1 MSKSKAPVSVE
12 TKLSPSFLV
21 PLSALVL
28 DDVENV
34 RSAPTVTKE
43 GIKQMA
49 AMLESAG
56 QISPLVVSRREDG
69 CFSVHAGGRRT
80 RGFWHLRDQKK
91 ISADHMVEVR
101 EIDASHGLDISLI
114 ENISQEAMH
123 PVDEFLAYKR
133 LEEKGYTPEGIA
145 KAHGVKVLQVK
156 RRMKLGEVHPEL
168 LDQFRAGKIN
178 LDQIIALASCDDRER
193 QLQAWT
199 ALPTWQRNDQQIRQH
214 LSEDEVKVD
223 DDRVKLVGLDV
234 YLKAGGAVRTDLFSE
249 EGKGELLTD
258 VGLLEM
264 LLADKLEAAAEK
276 LRGEGWA
283 WVEILQSF
291 GYDERQ
297 KIRSYPTTYL
307 TETAEQAAV
316 RQALEQQIS
325 DNEDAVQALWDKDEQ
340 DDADDAAIEKL
351 ESETEALQAQVVA
364 LRESRADLNG
374 VDMLNAGV
382 VVFVSGAEIVVQK
395 PMIKM
400 EDFKKLQNNDSSSK
414 GQGSGDFTRQT
425 TEIEQQAEGMS
436 DRLITNL
443 TAQRTAAVQASL
455 LSNQNVSLA
464 VLASHLAQTQFLSHY
479 GESPVKVSITS
490 QMYTL
495 RDASPTFEGSPA
507 QQALMA
513 EHDALS
519 ALLPTNAGDCLEFFL
534 AQDVGV
540 SLRLIAFCTAIS
552 INGVRGKNTTQDTL
566 APIAKAVS
574 LDMRQWWEANQPN
587 YLALV
592 PKAKMIE
599 AVVDAHGG
607 PLAAD
612 GWDKL
617 KKDEVLDRCTD
628 SLKGTGWLPPVLR

>member
-12 TKLSPSFLV
+12 TKLSSPFLV

-28 DDVENV
+28 EEGENV
-34 RSAPTVTKE
+34 RSTSSVTKD

-49 AMLESAG
+49 AMLESTG

-91 ISADHMVEVR
+91 IAADHMVEVR
-101 EIDASHGLDISLI
+101 EIDATHGLDISLI

-156 RRMKLGEVHPEL
+156 RRMKLGEVHPDL
-168 LDQFRAGKIN
+168 LEQFREGKIN
-178 LDQIIALASCDDRER
+178 LDQIMALASCDDQQR

-199 ALPTWQRNDQQIRQH
+199 SLPVWQRNDQQIRQH
-214 LSEDEVKVD
+214 LAEDEVKVD
-223 DDRVKLVGLDV
+223 DDRVKLVGLDA
-234 YLKAGGAVRTDLFSE
+234 YLKAGGSVRTDLFSE
-249 EGKGELLTD
+249 DGKGELLTD

-264 LLADKLEAAAEK
+264 LLADKLEATAEQ
-276 LRGEGWA
+276 LRSEGWA

-291 GYDERQ
+291 GYEERQ
-297 KIRSYPTTYL
+297 KIRGYPTTYL
-307 TETAEQAAV
+307 PETDKQASE

-325 DNEDAVQALWDKDEQ
+325 DKENAVQALWDKDDE
-340 DDADDAAIEKL
+340 DDGDEAAIETL
-351 ESETEALQAQVVA
+351 QNETEALEAKVEA
-364 LRESRADLNG
+364 LRESRVDLSG
-374 VDMLNAGV
+374 VDMLIAGA
-382 VVFVSGAEIVVQK
+382 VVFVAGSEIVVHK
-395 PMIKM
+395 PMIQI
-400 EDFKKLQNNDSSSK
+400 EDMRKLEKSSPSDTFGAAPASSSR
-414 GQGSGDFTRQT
+414 S
-425 TEIEQQAEGMS
+425 EVEQQAEGMS

-443 TAQRTAAVQASL
+443 TAHRTAAVQASL
-455 LSNQNVSLA
+455 ISNQSVALASLA
-464 VLASHLAQTQFLSHY
+464 AHMARTTLVRGYNDGFVKISLS
-479 GESPVKVSITS
+479 T

-507 QQALMA
+507 HKVLMA
-513 EHDALS
+513 EHDALM
-519 ALLPTNAGDCLEFFL
+519 ALLPTESDDLLGFFL
-534 AQDVGV
+534 EQPLDV
-540 SLRLIAFCTAIS
+540 SLRVITYCSATTV
-552 INGVRGKNTTQDTL
+552 NGVLGKNSTQDAL
-566 APIAKAVS
+566 APLAAALS

-599 AVVDAHGG
+599 AVVEAHGG

-628 SLKGTGWLPPVLR
+628 SLKGTGWLPAILR

>member
-12 TKLSPSFLV
+12 TKLSSPFLV

-28 DDVENV
+28 EEGENV
-34 RSAPTVTKE
+34 RSTSSVTKD

-49 AMLESAG
+49 AMLESTG

-91 ISADHMVEVR
+91 IPADHMVEVR
-101 EIDASHGLDISLI
+101 EIDATHGLDISLI

-156 RRMKLGEVHPEL
+156 RRMKLGEVHPDL
-168 LDQFRAGKIN
+168 LEQFREGKIN
-178 LDQIIALASCDDRER
+178 LDQIMALASCDDQQR

-199 ALPTWQRNDQQIRQH
+199 SLPVWQRNDQQIRQH

-223 DDRVKLVGLDV
+223 DDRVKLVGLDA
-234 YLKAGGAVRTDLFSE
+234 YLKAGGSVRTDLFSE
-249 EGKGELLTD
+249 DGKGELLTD

-264 LLADKLEAAAEK
+264 LLADKLEATAEQ
-276 LRGEGWA
+276 LRSEGWA

-291 GYDERQ
+291 GYEERQ
-297 KIRSYPTTYL
+297 KIRGYPTTYL
-307 TETAEQAAV
+307 PETDKQASE

-325 DNEDAVQALWDKDEQ
+325 DKENAVQALWDKDEE
-340 DDADDAAIEKL
+340 DEGDEAAIETL
-351 ESETEALQAQVVA
+351 QNETEALEAKVEA
-364 LRESRADLNG
+364 LRESRVDLNG
-374 VDMLNAGV
+374 VDMLIAGA
-382 VVFVSGAEIVVQK
+382 VVFVTGSEIVVHK
-395 PMIKM
+395 PMIRI
-400 EDFKKLQNNDSSSK
+400 EDMRKLEKSSPSDTSGAAPASSSR
-414 GQGSGDFTRQT
+414 S
-425 TEIEQQAEGMS
+425 EVEQQAEGMS

-443 TAQRTAAVQASL
+443 TAHRTAAVQASL
-455 LSNQNVSLA
+455 ISNQSVALASLA
-464 VLASHLAQTQFLSHY
+464 AHMARTTLVRGYSDGCVKISLS
-479 GESPVKVSITS
+479 T

-507 QQALMA
+507 HKVLMA
-513 EHDALS
+513 EHDALM
-519 ALLPTNAGDCLEFFL
+519 ALLPTESDDLLGFFL
-534 AQDVGV
+534 GQPLDV
-540 SLRLIAFCTAIS
+540 SLRVITYCSAITV
-552 INGVRGKNTTQDTL
+552 NGVRGKNTTQDAL
-566 APIAKAVS
+566 APLAAALS

-599 AVVDAHGG
+599 AVVEAHGG

-628 SLKGTGWLPPVLR
+628 SLKGTGWLPTILR

>member
-12 TKLSPSFLV
+12 TKLSSPFLV

-28 DDVENV
+28 EEGENV
-34 RSAPTVTKE
+34 RSTSSVTKD

-49 AMLESAG
+49 AMLESTG

-101 EIDASHGLDISLI
+101 EIDPTHGLDISLI
-114 ENISQEAMH
+114 ENISQEPMH

-133 LEEKGYTPEGIA
+133 LEGKGYTPEGIA

-156 RRMKLGEVHPEL
+156 RRMKLGEVHPDL
-168 LDQFRAGKIN
+168 LEQFREGKIN
-178 LDQIIALASCDDRER
+178 LDQIMVLASCDDQQR

-199 ALPTWQRNDQQIRQH
+199 SLPTWQRNDQQIRQH

-223 DDRVKLVGLDV
+223 DDRVKLVGLDA
-234 YLKAGGAVRTDLFSE
+234 YLKAGGSVRTDLFSE
-249 EGKGELLTD
+249 DGKGELLTD

-264 LLADKLEAAAEK
+264 LLADKLEATAEQ
-276 LRGEGWA
+276 LRSEGWA

-291 GYDERQ
+291 GYEERQ
-297 KIRSYPTTYL
+297 KIRGYPTTYL
-307 TETAEQAAV
+307 PETDKQASE

-325 DNEDAVQALWDKDEQ
+325 DKENAVQALWDKDEE
-340 DDADDAAIEKL
+340 DEGDEAAIETL
-351 ESETEALQAQVVA
+351 QNETEALEAKVEA
-364 LRESRADLNG
+364 LRESRVDLNG
-374 VDMLNAGV
+374 VDMLIAGA
-382 VVFVSGAEIVVQK
+382 VVFVVGSEIVVHK
-395 PMIKM
+395 PMIRI
-400 EDFKKLQNNDSSSK
+400 EDMRKLEKSSPSDTSGAAPASSSR
-414 GQGSGDFTRQT
+414 S
-425 TEIEQQAEGMS
+425 EVEQQAEGMS

-443 TAQRTAAVQASL
+443 TAHRTAAVQASL
-455 LSNQNVSLA
+455 ISNQSVALASLA
-464 VLASHLAQTQFLSHY
+464 AHMARTTLVRGYSDGCVKISLS
-479 GESPVKVSITS
+479 T

-507 QQALMA
+507 HKVLMA
-513 EHDALS
+513 EHDALM
-519 ALLPTNAGDCLEFFL
+519 ALLPTESDDLLGFFL
-534 AQDVGV
+534 GQGLDV
-540 SLRLIAFCTAIS
+540 SLRVITYCSATTVNSVL
-552 INGVRGKNTTQDTL
+552 GKNSTQDAL
-566 APIAKAVS
+566 APLAAALS

-599 AVVDAHGG
+599 AVVEAHGG

-628 SLKGTGWLPPVLR
+628 SLKGTGWLPAILR

>member
-12 TKLSPSFLV
+12 TKLSSPFLV

-28 DDVENV
+28 EEGENV
-34 RSAPTVTKE
+34 RSTSSVTKD

-49 AMLESAG
+49 AMLESTG

-101 EIDASHGLDISLI
+101 EIDATHGLDISLI
-114 ENISQEAMH
+114 ENISQEPMH

-133 LEEKGYTPEGIA
+133 LEGKGYTPEGIA
-145 KAHGVKVLQVK
+145 KAHGVKVLQVN
-156 RRMKLGEVHPEL
+156 RRMKLGEVHPDL
-168 LDQFRAGKIN
+168 LEQFREGKIN
-178 LDQIIALASCDDRER
+178 LDQIMALASCDDQQR

-199 ALPTWQRNDQQIRQH
+199 SLPTWQRNDQQIRQH

-223 DDRVKLVGLDV
+223 DDRVKLVGLDA
-234 YLKAGGAVRTDLFSE
+234 YLKAGGSVRTDLFSE
-249 EGKGELLTD
+249 DGKGELLTD

-264 LLADKLEAAAEK
+264 LLADKLEATAEQ
-276 LRGEGWA
+276 LRSEGWA

-291 GYDERQ
+291 GYEERQ
-297 KIRSYPTTYL
+297 KIRGYPTTYL
-307 TETAEQAAV
+307 PETDKQASE

-325 DNEDAVQALWDKDEQ
+325 DKENAVQALWDKDEE
-340 DDADDAAIEKL
+340 DEGDEAAIETL
-351 ESETEALQAQVVA
+351 RNETEALEAKVEA
-364 LRESRADLNG
+364 LRESRVDLNG
-374 VDMLNAGV
+374 VDMLIAGA
-382 VVFVSGAEIVVQK
+382 VVFVVGSEIVVHK
-395 PMIKM
+395 PMIRI
-400 EDFKKLQNNDSSSK
+400 EDMRKLEKSSPSDTS
-414 GQGSGDFTRQT
+414 GAAPTSGSRS
-425 TEIEQQAEGMS
+425 EVEQQAEGMS
-436 DRLITNL
+436 DRLIANL
-443 TAQRTAAVQASL
+443 TAHRTAAVQASL
-455 LSNQNVSLA
+455 ISNQSVALASLA
-464 VLASHLAQTQFLSHY
+464 AHMARTTLVRGYSDGCVKISLS
-479 GESPVKVSITS
+479 T

-507 QQALMA
+507 HKVLMA
-513 EHDALS
+513 EHDALM
-519 ALLPTNAGDCLEFFL
+519 ALLPTESDDLLGFFL
-534 AQDVGV
+534 GQGLDV
-540 SLRLIAFCTAIS
+540 SLRVITYCSATTV
-552 INGVRGKNTTQDTL
+552 NGVLGKNSTQDAL
-566 APIAKAVS
+566 APLAAALS

-599 AVVDAHGG
+599 AVVEAHGG

-628 SLKGTGWLPPVLR
+628 SLKGTGWLPAILR

>member
-1 MSKSKAPVSVE
+1 M
-12 TKLSPSFLV
+12 
-21 PLSALVL
+21 
-28 DDVENV
+28 
-34 RSAPTVTKE
+34 
-43 GIKQMA
+43 
-49 AMLESAG
+49 
-56 QISPLVVSRREDG
+56 
-69 CFSVHAGGRRT
+69 
-80 RGFWHLRDQKK
+80 
-91 ISADHMVEVR
+91 
-101 EIDASHGLDISLI
+101 
-114 ENISQEAMH
+114 
-123 PVDEFLAYKR
+123 
-133 LEEKGYTPEGIA
+133 
-145 KAHGVKVLQVK
+145 
-156 RRMKLGEVHPEL
+156 
-168 LDQFRAGKIN
+168 
-178 LDQIIALASCDDRER
+178 
-193 QLQAWT
+193 
-199 ALPTWQRNDQQIRQH
+199 
-214 LSEDEVKVD
+214 D

-234 YLKAGGAVRTDLFSE
+234 YLKAGGAVRKDLFSE

-264 LLADKLEAAAEK
+264 LLAEKLEAAAEK

-307 TETAEQAAV
+307 PETAKQAAA
-316 RQALEQQIS
+316 RQSLEQQIS
-325 DNEDAVQALWDKDEQ
+325 DKEDAVRALWDKDEQ

-351 ESETEALQAQVVA
+351 ESEAEALRAQVEA

-400 EDFKKLQNNDSSSK
+400 EDFKKLQSSGASK
-414 GQGSGDFTRQT
+414 GQGGQALGDSGRQA
-425 TEIEQQAEGMS
+425 TEVEQQAEGMS

-455 LSNQNVSLA
+455 IADQKVALA
-464 VLASHLAQTQFLSHY
+464 VLATHLTQTVFLHHY
-479 GESPVKVSITS
+479 GESPVKVSVSS
-490 QMYTL
+490 QLSSL
-495 RDASPTFEGSPA
+495 RDASPTFEGSAA
-507 QQALMA
+507 QKALMD
-513 EHDALS
+513 EHDALV
-519 ALLPTNAGDCLEFFL
+519 ALFPTKTDDCLPFFL
-534 AQDVGV
+534 EQDVSV
-540 SLRLIAFCTAIS
+540 SLRMITYCTAIS
-552 INGVRGKNTTQDTL
+552 VNGVRGKNSTQDTL

-599 AVVDAHGG
+599 AVVEAHGG

>member
-12 TKLSPSFLV
+12 TKLSSPFLV

-28 DDVENV
+28 EEGENV
-34 RSAPTVTKE
+34 RSTSSVTKD

-49 AMLESAG
+49 AMLESTG

-101 EIDASHGLDISLI
+101 EIDPTHGLDISLI
-114 ENISQEAMH
+114 ENISQEPMH

-133 LEEKGYTPEGIA
+133 LEGKGYTPEGIA

-156 RRMKLGEVHPEL
+156 RRMKLGEVHPDL
-168 LDQFRAGKIN
+168 LEQFREGKIN
-178 LDQIIALASCDDRER
+178 LDQIMVLASCDDQQR

-199 ALPTWQRNDQQIRQH
+199 SLPTWQRNDQQIRQH

-223 DDRVKLVGLDV
+223 DDRVKLVGLDA
-234 YLKAGGAVRTDLFSE
+234 YLKAGGSVRTDLFSE
-249 EGKGELLTD
+249 DGKGELLTD

-264 LLADKLEAAAEK
+264 LLADKLEATAEQ
-276 LRGEGWA
+276 LRSEGWA

-291 GYDERQ
+291 GYEERQ
-297 KIRSYPTTYL
+297 KIRGYPTTYL
-307 TETAEQAAV
+307 PETDKQASE

-325 DNEDAVQALWDKDEQ
+325 DKENAVQALWDKDEE
-340 DDADDAAIEKL
+340 DEGDEAAIETL
-351 ESETEALQAQVVA
+351 QNETEALEAKVEA
-364 LRESRADLNG
+364 LRESRVDLNG
-374 VDMLNAGV
+374 VDMLIAGA
-382 VVFVSGAEIVVQK
+382 VVFVVGSEIVVHK
-395 PMIKM
+395 PMIRI
-400 EDFKKLQNNDSSSK
+400 EDMRKLEKSSPSDTSGAAPASSSR
-414 GQGSGDFTRQT
+414 S
-425 TEIEQQAEGMS
+425 EVEQQAEGMS

-443 TAQRTAAVQASL
+443 TAHRTAAVQASL
-455 LSNQNVSLA
+455 ISNQSVALASLA
-464 VLASHLAQTQFLSHY
+464 AHMARTTLVRGYSDGCVKISLS
-479 GESPVKVSITS
+479 T

-507 QQALMA
+507 HKVLMA
-513 EHDALS
+513 EHDALM
-519 ALLPTNAGDCLEFFL
+519 ALLPTESDDLLGFFL
-534 AQDVGV
+534 GQGLDV
-540 SLRLIAFCTAIS
+540 SLRVITYCSATTV
-552 INGVRGKNTTQDTL
+552 NGVLGKNSTQDAL
-566 APIAKAVS
+566 APLAAALS

-599 AVVDAHGG
+599 AVVEAHGG

-628 SLKGTGWLPPVLR
+628 SLKGTGWLPLILR

>member
-12 TKLSPSFLV
+12 TKLSSPFLV

-28 DDVENV
+28 EEGENV
-34 RSAPTVTKE
+34 RSTSSVTKD

-49 AMLESAG
+49 AMLESTG

-91 ISADHMVEVR
+91 IAADHMVEVR
-101 EIDASHGLDISLI
+101 EIDATHGLDISLI

-156 RRMKLGEVHPEL
+156 RRMKLGEVHPDL
-168 LDQFRAGKIN
+168 LEQFREGKIN
-178 LDQIIALASCDDRER
+178 LDQIMALASCDDQQR

-199 ALPTWQRNDQQIRQH
+199 SLPVWQRNDQQIRQH

-223 DDRVKLVGLDV
+223 DDRVKLVGLDA
-234 YLKAGGAVRTDLFSE
+234 YLKAGGSVRTDLFSE
-249 EGKGELLTD
+249 DGKGELLTD

-264 LLADKLEAAAEK
+264 LLADKLEATAEQ
-276 LRGEGWA
+276 LRSEGWA

-291 GYDERQ
+291 GYEERQ
-297 KIRSYPTTYL
+297 KIRGYPTTYL
-307 TETAEQAAV
+307 PETDKQASE

-325 DNEDAVQALWDKDEQ
+325 DKENAVQALWDKDEE
-340 DDADDAAIEKL
+340 DEGDEAAIETL
-351 ESETEALQAQVVA
+351 QNETEALEAKVEA
-364 LRESRADLNG
+364 LRESRVDLNG
-374 VDMLNAGV
+374 VDMLIAGA
-382 VVFVSGAEIVVQK
+382 VVFVTGSEIVVHK
-395 PMIKM
+395 PMIRI
-400 EDFKKLQNNDSSSK
+400 EDMRKLEKSSPSDTS
-414 GQGSGDFTRQT
+414 GAAPTSGSRS
-425 TEIEQQAEGMS
+425 EVEQQAEGMS

-443 TAQRTAAVQASL
+443 TAHRTAAVQASL
-455 LSNQNVSLA
+455 ISNQSVALASLA
-464 VLASHLAQTQFLSHY
+464 AHMARTTLVRGYSDGCVKISLS
-479 GESPVKVSITS
+479 T

-507 QQALMA
+507 HKVLMA
-513 EHDALS
+513 EHDALM
-519 ALLPTNAGDCLEFFL
+519 ALLPTESDDLLGFFL
-534 AQDVGV
+534 GQPLDV
-540 SLRLIAFCTAIS
+540 SLRVITYCSAITV
-552 INGVRGKNTTQDTL
+552 NGVRGKNTTQDAL
-566 APIAKAVS
+566 APLAAALS

-599 AVVDAHGG
+599 AVVEAHGG

-628 SLKGTGWLPPVLR
+628 SLKGTGWLPTILR

>member
-12 TKLSPSFLV
+12 TKLSSPFLV

-28 DDVENV
+28 EEGENV
-34 RSAPTVTKE
+34 RSTSSVTKD

-49 AMLESAG
+49 AMLESTG

-101 EIDASHGLDISLI
+101 EIDPTHGLDISLI
-114 ENISQEAMH
+114 ENISQEPMH

-133 LEEKGYTPEGIA
+133 LENKGYTPEGIA

-156 RRMKLGEVHPEL
+156 RRMKLGEVHPDL
-168 LDQFRAGKIN
+168 LEQFREGKIN
-178 LDQIIALASCDDRER
+178 LDQIMALASCDDQQR

-199 ALPTWQRNDQQIRQH
+199 SLPVWQRNDQQIRQH
-214 LSEDEVKVD
+214 LAEDEVKVD
-223 DDRVKLVGLDV
+223 DDRVKLVGLDA
-234 YLKAGGAVRTDLFSE
+234 YLKAGGSVRTDLFSE
-249 EGKGELLTD
+249 DGKSELLTD

-264 LLADKLEAAAEK
+264 LLADKLEATAEQ
-276 LRGEGWA
+276 LRSEGWA

-291 GYDERQ
+291 GYEERQ
-297 KIRSYPTTYL
+297 KIRGYPTTYL
-307 TETAEQAAV
+307 PETDKQASE

-325 DNEDAVQALWDKDEQ
+325 DKENAVQALWDKADE
-340 DDADDAAIEKL
+340 DDGDEAAIETL
-351 ESETEALQAQVVA
+351 QNETEALEAKVEA
-364 LRESRADLNG
+364 LRESRVDLSG
-374 VDMLNAGV
+374 VDMLIAGA
-382 VVFVSGAEIVVQK
+382 VVFVAGSEIVVHK
-395 PMIKM
+395 PMIQI
-400 EDFKKLQNNDSSSK
+400 EDMRKLEKSSPSDTSGATPASSSR
-414 GQGSGDFTRQT
+414 S
-425 TEIEQQAEGMS
+425 EVEQQAEGMS

-443 TAQRTAAVQASL
+443 TAHRTAAVQASL
-455 LSNQNVSLA
+455 ISNQSVALASLA
-464 VLASHLAQTQFLSHY
+464 AHMARTTLVRGYSDGCVKISLS
-479 GESPVKVSITS
+479 T

-507 QQALMA
+507 HKVLMA
-513 EHDALS
+513 EHDALM
-519 ALLPTNAGDCLEFFL
+519 ALLPTESDDLLGFFL
-534 AQDVGV
+534 GQGLDV
-540 SLRLIAFCTAIS
+540 SLRVITYCSATTV
-552 INGVRGKNTTQDTL
+552 NGVLGKNSTQDAL
-566 APIAKAVS
+566 APLAAALS

-599 AVVDAHGG
+599 AVVEAHGG

-628 SLKGTGWLPPVLR
+628 SLKGTGWLPAILR

>member
-12 TKLSPSFLV
+12 TKLSSPFLV

-28 DDVENV
+28 EEGENV
-34 RSAPTVTKE
+34 RSTSSVTKD

-49 AMLESAG
+49 AMLESTG

-69 CFSVHAGGRRT
+69 YFSVHAGGRRT

-101 EIDASHGLDISLI
+101 EIDATHGLDISLI
-114 ENISQEAMH
+114 ENISQEPMH

-133 LEEKGYTPEGIA
+133 LEGMGYTPEGIA

-156 RRMKLGEVHPEL
+156 RRMKLGEVHPDL
-168 LDQFRAGKIN
+168 LEQFREGKIN
-178 LDQIIALASCDDRER
+178 LDQIMALASCDDQQR

-199 ALPTWQRNDQQIRQH
+199 SLPVWQRNDQQIRQH

-223 DDRVKLVGLDV
+223 DDRVKLVGLDA
-234 YLKAGGAVRTDLFSE
+234 YLKAGGSVRTDLFSE
-249 EGKGELLTD
+249 DGKGELLTD

-264 LLADKLEAAAEK
+264 LLADKLEATAEQ
-276 LRGEGWA
+276 LRSEGWA

-291 GYDERQ
+291 GYEERQ
-297 KIRSYPTTYL
+297 KIRGYPTTYL
-307 TETAEQAAV
+307 PETDKQASE

-325 DNEDAVQALWDKDEQ
+325 DKENAVQALWDKDEE
-340 DDADDAAIEKL
+340 DEGDEAAIETL
-351 ESETEALQAQVVA
+351 QNETEALEAKVEA
-364 LRESRADLNG
+364 LRESRVDLNG
-374 VDMLNAGV
+374 VDMLIAGA
-382 VVFVSGAEIVVQK
+382 VVFVTGSEIVVHK
-395 PMIKM
+395 PMIRI
-400 EDFKKLQNNDSSSK
+400 EDMRKLEKSSPSDTS
-414 GQGSGDFTRQT
+414 GAAPTSGSRS
-425 TEIEQQAEGMS
+425 EVEQQAEGMS

-443 TAQRTAAVQASL
+443 TAHRTAAVQASL
-455 LSNQNVSLA
+455 ISNQSVALASLA
-464 VLASHLAQTQFLSHY
+464 AHMARTTLVRGYSDGCVKISLS
-479 GESPVKVSITS
+479 T

-507 QQALMA
+507 HKVLMA
-513 EHDALS
+513 EHDALM
-519 ALLPTNAGDCLEFFL
+519 ALLPTESDDLLGFFL
-534 AQDVGV
+534 GQPLDV
-540 SLRLIAFCTAIS
+540 SLRVITYCSAITV
-552 INGVRGKNTTQDTL
+552 NGVRGKNTTQDAL
-566 APIAKAVS
+566 APLAAALS

-599 AVVDAHGG
+599 AVVEAHGG

-628 SLKGTGWLPPVLR
+628 SLKGTGWLPTILR

>member
-12 TKLSPSFLV
+12 TKLSSPFLV

-28 DDVENV
+28 EEGENV
-34 RSAPTVTKE
+34 RSTSSVTKD

-49 AMLESAG
+49 AMLESTG

-91 ISADHMVEVR
+91 IAADHMVEVR
-101 EIDASHGLDISLI
+101 EIDATHGLDISLI
-114 ENISQEAMH
+114 ENISQEPMH

-156 RRMKLGEVHPEL
+156 RRMKLGEVHPDL
-168 LDQFRAGKIN
+168 LEQFREGKIN
-178 LDQIIALASCDDRER
+178 LDQIMALASCDDQQR

-199 ALPTWQRNDQQIRQH
+199 SLPTWQRNDQQIRQH

-223 DDRVKLVGLDV
+223 DDRVKLVGLDA
-234 YLKAGGAVRTDLFSE
+234 YLKAGGSVRTDLFSE
-249 EGKGELLTD
+249 DGRGELLTD

-264 LLADKLEAAAEK
+264 LLADKLEATAEQ
-276 LRGEGWA
+276 LRSEGWA

-291 GYDERQ
+291 GYEERQ
-297 KIRSYPTTYL
+297 KIRGYPTTYL
-307 TETAEQAAV
+307 PETDKQASE

-325 DNEDAVQALWDKDEQ
+325 DKENAVQALWDKDEE
-340 DDADDAAIEKL
+340 DEGDEAAIETL
-351 ESETEALQAQVVA
+351 QNETEALEAKVEA
-364 LRESRADLNG
+364 LRESRVDLNG
-374 VDMLNAGV
+374 VDMLIAGA
-382 VVFVSGAEIVVQK
+382 VVFVVGSEIVVHK
-395 PMIKM
+395 PMIRI
-400 EDFKKLQNNDSSSK
+400 EDMRKLEKSSPSDTS
-414 GQGSGDFTRQT
+414 GAAPTSGSRS
-425 TEIEQQAEGMS
+425 EVEQQAEGMS
-436 DRLITNL
+436 DRLIANL
-443 TAQRTAAVQASL
+443 TAHRTAAVQASL
-455 LSNQNVSLA
+455 ISNQSVALASLA
-464 VLASHLAQTQFLSHY
+464 AHMARTTLVRGYSDGCVKISLS
-479 GESPVKVSITS
+479 T

-507 QQALMA
+507 HKVLMA
-513 EHDALS
+513 EHDALM
-519 ALLPTNAGDCLEFFL
+519 ALLPTESDDLLGFFL
-534 AQDVGV
+534 GQGLDV
-540 SLRLIAFCTAIS
+540 SLRVITYCSATTV
-552 INGVRGKNTTQDTL
+552 NGVLGKNSTQDAL
-566 APIAKAVS
+566 APLAAALS

-599 AVVDAHGG
+599 AVVEAHGG

-628 SLKGTGWLPPVLR
+628 SLKGTGWLPLILR

>member
-12 TKLSPSFLV
+12 TKLSSPFLV

-28 DDVENV
+28 EEGENV
-34 RSAPTVTKE
+34 RSTSSVTKD

-49 AMLESAG
+49 AMLESTG

-91 ISADHMVEVR
+91 IAADHMVEVR
-101 EIDASHGLDISLI
+101 EIDATHGLDISLI
-114 ENISQEAMH
+114 ENISQEPMH

-156 RRMKLGEVHPEL
+156 RRMKLGEVHPDL
-168 LDQFRAGKIN
+168 LEQFREGKIN
-178 LDQIIALASCDDRER
+178 LDQIMALASCDDQQR

-199 ALPTWQRNDQQIRQH
+199 SLPTWQRNDQQIRQH

-223 DDRVKLVGLDV
+223 DDRVKLVGLDA
-234 YLKAGGAVRTDLFSE
+234 YLKAGGSVRTDLFSE
-249 EGKGELLTD
+249 DGKGELLTD

-264 LLADKLEAAAEK
+264 LLADKLEATAEQ
-276 LRGEGWA
+276 LRSEGWA

-291 GYDERQ
+291 GYEERQ
-297 KIRSYPTTYL
+297 KIRGYPTTYL
-307 TETAEQAAV
+307 PETDKQASE

-325 DNEDAVQALWDKDEQ
+325 DKENAVQALWDKDEE
-340 DDADDAAIEKL
+340 DEGDEAAIETL
-351 ESETEALQAQVVA
+351 QNETEALEAKVEA
-364 LRESRADLNG
+364 LRESRVDLNG
-374 VDMLNAGV
+374 VDMLIAGA
-382 VVFVSGAEIVVQK
+382 VVFVVGSEIVVHK
-395 PMIKM
+395 PMIRI
-400 EDFKKLQNNDSSSK
+400 EDMRKLEKSSPSDTS
-414 GQGSGDFTRQT
+414 GAAPTSGSRS
-425 TEIEQQAEGMS
+425 EVEQQAEGMS
-436 DRLITNL
+436 DRLIANL
-443 TAQRTAAVQASL
+443 TAHRTAAVQASL
-455 LSNQNVSLA
+455 ISNQSVALASLA
-464 VLASHLAQTQFLSHY
+464 AHMARTTLVRGYSDGCVKISLS
-479 GESPVKVSITS
+479 T

-507 QQALMA
+507 HKVLMA
-513 EHDALS
+513 EHDALM
-519 ALLPTNAGDCLEFFL
+519 ALLPTESDDLLGFFL
-534 AQDVGV
+534 GQGLDV
-540 SLRLIAFCTAIS
+540 SLRVITYCSATTV
-552 INGVRGKNTTQDTL
+552 NGVLGKNSTQDAL
-566 APIAKAVS
+566 APLAAALS
-574 LDMRQWWEANQPN
+574 LDMRQWWEANQSN

-599 AVVDAHGG
+599 AVVEAHGG

-628 SLKGTGWLPPVLR
+628 SLKGTGWLPLILR

>member
-12 TKLSPSFLV
+12 TKLSSPFLV

-28 DDVENV
+28 EEGENV
-34 RSAPTVTKE
+34 RSTSSVTKD

-49 AMLESAG
+49 AMLESTG

-101 EIDASHGLDISLI
+101 EIDATHGLDISLI
-114 ENISQEAMH
+114 ENISQEPMH

-156 RRMKLGEVHPEL
+156 RRMKLGEVHPDL
-168 LDQFRAGKIN
+168 LEQFREGKIN
-178 LDQIIALASCDDRER
+178 LDQIMALASCDDQQR

-199 ALPTWQRNDQQIRQH
+199 SLPVWQRNDQQIRQH

-223 DDRVKLVGLDV
+223 DDRVKLVGLDA
-234 YLKAGGAVRTDLFSE
+234 YLKAGGSVRTDLFSE
-249 EGKGELLTD
+249 DGKGELLTD

-264 LLADKLEAAAEK
+264 LLADKLEATAEQ
-276 LRGEGWA
+276 LRSEGWA

-291 GYDERQ
+291 GYEERQ
-297 KIRSYPTTYL
+297 KIRGYPTTYL
-307 TETAEQAAV
+307 PETDKQASE

-325 DNEDAVQALWDKDEQ
+325 DKENAVQALWDKDDEE
-340 DDADDAAIEKL
+340 DGDEATIETL
-351 ESETEALQAQVVA
+351 QSETEALEAKVEA
-364 LRESRADLNG
+364 LRESRVDLSG
-374 VDMLNAGV
+374 VDMLIAGA
-382 VVFVSGAEIVVQK
+382 VVFVSGAEIVVHK
-395 PMIKM
+395 PMIRI
-400 EDFKKLQNNDSSSK
+400 EDMRKLEKSSPSDTSGAAPASSSR
-414 GQGSGDFTRQT
+414 S
-425 TEIEQQAEGMS
+425 EVEQQAEGMS

-443 TAQRTAAVQASL
+443 TAHRTAAVQASL
-455 LSNQNVSLA
+455 ISNQSVALASLA
-464 VLASHLAQTQFLSHY
+464 AHMARTTLVRGYSDGCVKISLS
-479 GESPVKVSITS
+479 T

-507 QQALMA
+507 HKVLMA
-513 EHDALS
+513 EHDALM
-519 ALLPTNAGDCLEFFL
+519 ALLPTESDDLLGFFL
-534 AQDVGV
+534 GQGLDV
-540 SLRLIAFCTAIS
+540 SLRVITYCSATTV
-552 INGVRGKNTTQDTL
+552 NGVLGKNSTQDAL
-566 APIAKAVS
+566 APLAAALS

-599 AVVDAHGG
+599 AVVEAHGG

-628 SLKGTGWLPPVLR
+628 SLKGTGWLPAIFR

>member
-12 TKLSPSFLV
+12 TKLSSPFLV

-28 DDVENV
+28 EEGENV
-34 RSAPTVTKE
+34 RSTSSVTKD

-49 AMLESAG
+49 AMLESTG

-101 EIDASHGLDISLI
+101 EIDATHGLDISLI

-156 RRMKLGEVHPEL
+156 RRMKLGEVHPDL
-168 LDQFRAGKIN
+168 LEQFREGKIN
-178 LDQIIALASCDDRER
+178 LDQIMALASCDDQQR

-199 ALPTWQRNDQQIRQH
+199 SLPVWQRNDQQIRQH

-223 DDRVKLVGLDV
+223 DDRVKLVGLDA
-234 YLKAGGAVRTDLFSE
+234 YLKAGGSVRTDLFSE
-249 EGKGELLTD
+249 DGKGELLTD

-264 LLADKLEAAAEK
+264 LLADKLEATAEQ
-276 LRGEGWA
+276 LRSEGWA

-291 GYDERQ
+291 GYEERQ
-297 KIRSYPTTYL
+297 KIRGYPTTYL
-307 TETAEQAAV
+307 PETDKQASE
-316 RQALEQQIS
+316 RQSLEQQIS
-325 DNEDAVQALWDKDEQ
+325 DKENAVQALWDKDEE
-340 DDADDAAIEKL
+340 DEGDEAAIETL
-351 ESETEALQAQVVA
+351 QNETEALEAKVEA
-364 LRESRADLNG
+364 LRESRVDLNG
-374 VDMLNAGV
+374 VDMLIAGA
-382 VVFVSGAEIVVQK
+382 VVFVTGSEIVVHK
-395 PMIKM
+395 PMIRI
-400 EDFKKLQNNDSSSK
+400 EDMRKLEKSSPSDTSGAAPASSSR
-414 GQGSGDFTRQT
+414 S
-425 TEIEQQAEGMS
+425 EVEQQAEGMS

-443 TAQRTAAVQASL
+443 TAHRTAAVQASL
-455 LSNQNVSLA
+455 ISNQSVALASLA
-464 VLASHLAQTQFLSHY
+464 AHMARTTLVRGYSDGCVKISLS
-479 GESPVKVSITS
+479 T

-507 QQALMA
+507 HKVLMA
-513 EHDALS
+513 EHDALM
-519 ALLPTNAGDCLEFFL
+519 ALLPTESDDLLGFFL
-534 AQDVGV
+534 GQPLDV
-540 SLRLIAFCTAIS
+540 SLRVITYCSAITV
-552 INGVRGKNTTQDTL
+552 NGVRGKNTTQDAL
-566 APIAKAVS
+566 APLAAALS

-599 AVVDAHGG
+599 AVVEAHGG

-628 SLKGTGWLPPVLR
+628 SLKGTGWLPTILR

>member
-12 TKLSPSFLV
+12 TKLSSPFLV

-28 DDVENV
+28 EEGENV
-34 RSAPTVTKE
+34 RSTSSVTKD

-49 AMLESAG
+49 AMLESTG

-101 EIDASHGLDISLI
+101 EIDATHGLDISLI
-114 ENISQEAMH
+114 ENISQEPMH

-133 LEEKGYTPEGIA
+133 LENKGYTPEGIA

-156 RRMKLGEVHPEL
+156 RRMKLGEVHPDL
-168 LDQFRAGKIN
+168 LEQFREGKIN
-178 LDQIIALASCDDRER
+178 LDQIMALASCDDQQR

-199 ALPTWQRNDQQIRQH
+199 SLPVWQRNDQQIRQH
-214 LSEDEVKVD
+214 LAEDEVKVD
-223 DDRVKLVGLDV
+223 DDRVKLVGLDA
-234 YLKAGGAVRTDLFSE
+234 YLKAGGSVRTDLFSE
-249 EGKGELLTD
+249 DGKGELLTD

-264 LLADKLEAAAEK
+264 LLADKLEATAEQ
-276 LRGEGWA
+276 LRSEGWA

-291 GYDERQ
+291 GYEERQ
-297 KIRSYPTTYL
+297 KIRGYPTTYL
-307 TETAEQAAV
+307 PETDKQASE

-325 DNEDAVQALWDKDEQ
+325 DKENAVQALWDKDDE
-340 DDADDAAIEKL
+340 DDGDEAAIETL
-351 ESETEALQAQVVA
+351 QNETEALEAKVEA
-364 LRESRADLNG
+364 LRESRVDLSG
-374 VDMLNAGV
+374 VDMLIAGA
-382 VVFVSGAEIVVQK
+382 VVFVAGSEIVVHK
-395 PMIKM
+395 PMIQI
-400 EDFKKLQNNDSSSK
+400 EDMRKLEKSSPSDTSGATPASSSR
-414 GQGSGDFTRQT
+414 S
-425 TEIEQQAEGMS
+425 EVEQQAEGMS

-443 TAQRTAAVQASL
+443 TAHRTAAVQASL
-455 LSNQNVSLA
+455 ISNQSVTLASLA
-464 VLASHLAQTQFLSHY
+464 AHMARTTLVRGYSDGCVKISLS
-479 GESPVKVSITS
+479 T

-507 QQALMA
+507 HKVLMA
-513 EHDALS
+513 EHDALM
-519 ALLPTNAGDCLEFFL
+519 ALLPTESDDLLGFFL
-534 AQDVGV
+534 GQGLDV
-540 SLRLIAFCTAIS
+540 SLRVITYCSATTV
-552 INGVRGKNTTQDTL
+552 NGVLGKNSTQDAL
-566 APIAKAVS
+566 APLAAALS

-599 AVVDAHGG
+599 AVVEAHGG

-628 SLKGTGWLPPVLR
+628 SLKGTGWLPAILR

>member
-12 TKLSPSFLV
+12 TKLSSPFLV

-28 DDVENV
+28 EEGENV
-34 RSAPTVTKE
+34 RSTSSVTKD

-49 AMLESAG
+49 AMLESTG

-101 EIDASHGLDISLI
+101 EIDATHGLDISLI
-114 ENISQEAMH
+114 ENISQEPMH

-133 LEEKGYTPEGIA
+133 LEGKGYTPEGIA

-156 RRMKLGEVHPEL
+156 RRMKLGEVHPDL
-168 LDQFRAGKIN
+168 LEQFREGKIN
-178 LDQIIALASCDDRER
+178 LDQIMALASCDDQQR

-199 ALPTWQRNDQQIRQH
+199 SLPTWQRNDQQIRQH

-223 DDRVKLVGLDV
+223 DDRVKLVGLDA
-234 YLKAGGAVRTDLFSE
+234 YLKAGGSVRTDLFSE
-249 EGKGELLTD
+249 DGKGELLTD

-264 LLADKLEAAAEK
+264 LLADKLEATAEQ
-276 LRGEGWA
+276 LRSEGWA

-291 GYDERQ
+291 GYEERQ
-297 KIRSYPTTYL
+297 KIRGYPTTYL
-307 TETAEQAAV
+307 PETDKQASE

-325 DNEDAVQALWDKDEQ
+325 DKENAVQALWDKDEE
-340 DDADDAAIEKL
+340 DEGDEAAIETL
-351 ESETEALQAQVVA
+351 QNETEALEAKVEA
-364 LRESRADLNG
+364 LRESRVDLNG
-374 VDMLNAGV
+374 VDMLIAGA
-382 VVFVSGAEIVVQK
+382 VVFVVGSEIVVHK
-395 PMIKM
+395 PMIRI
-400 EDFKKLQNNDSSSK
+400 EDMRKLEKSSASDTS
-414 GQGSGDFTRQT
+414 GAAPTSGSRS
-425 TEIEQQAEGMS
+425 EVEQQAEGMS
-436 DRLITNL
+436 DRLIANL
-443 TAQRTAAVQASL
+443 TAHRTAAVQASL
-455 LSNQNVSLA
+455 ISNQSVALASLA
-464 VLASHLAQTQFLSHY
+464 AHMARTTLVRGYSDGCVKISLS
-479 GESPVKVSITS
+479 T

-507 QQALMA
+507 HKVLMA
-513 EHDALS
+513 EHDALM
-519 ALLPTNAGDCLEFFL
+519 ALLPTESDDLLGFFL
-534 AQDVGV
+534 GQGLDV
-540 SLRLIAFCTAIS
+540 SLRVITYCSATTV
-552 INGVRGKNTTQDTL
+552 NGVLGKNSTQDAL
-566 APIAKAVS
+566 APLAAALS

-599 AVVDAHGG
+599 AVVEAHGG

-628 SLKGTGWLPPVLR
+628 SLKGTGWLPAILR

>member
-12 TKLSPSFLV
+12 TKLSSPFLV

-28 DDVENV
+28 EEGENV
-34 RSAPTVTKE
+34 RSTSSVTKD

-49 AMLESAG
+49 AMLESTG

-91 ISADHMVEVR
+91 IAADHMVEVR
-101 EIDASHGLDISLI
+101 EIDATHGLDISLI
-114 ENISQEAMH
+114 ENISQEPMH

-133 LEEKGYTPEGIA
+133 LEGKGYTPEGIA
-145 KAHGVKVLQVK
+145 KAHGVKVLQVN
-156 RRMKLGEVHPEL
+156 RRMKLGEVHPDL
-168 LDQFRAGKIN
+168 LEQFREGKIN
-178 LDQIIALASCDDRER
+178 LDQIMALASCDDQQR

-199 ALPTWQRNDQQIRQH
+199 SLPTWQRNDQQIRQH

-223 DDRVKLVGLDV
+223 DDRVKLVGLDA
-234 YLKAGGAVRTDLFSE
+234 YLKAGGSVRTDLFSE
-249 EGKGELLTD
+249 DGKGELLTD

-264 LLADKLEAAAEK
+264 LLADKLEATAEQ
-276 LRGEGWA
+276 LRSEGWA

-291 GYDERQ
+291 GYEERQ
-297 KIRSYPTTYL
+297 KIRGYPTTYL
-307 TETAEQAAV
+307 PETDKQASE

-325 DNEDAVQALWDKDEQ
+325 DKENAVQALWDKDEE
-340 DDADDAAIEKL
+340 DEGDEAAIETL
-351 ESETEALQAQVVA
+351 QNETEALEAKVEA
-364 LRESRADLNG
+364 LRESRVDLNG
-374 VDMLNAGV
+374 VDMLIAGA
-382 VVFVSGAEIVVQK
+382 VVFVTGSEIVVHK
-395 PMIKM
+395 PMIRI
-400 EDFKKLQNNDSSSK
+400 EDMRKLEKSSPSDTSGAAPASSSR
-414 GQGSGDFTRQT
+414 S
-425 TEIEQQAEGMS
+425 EVEQQAEGMS

-443 TAQRTAAVQASL
+443 TAHRTAAVQASL
-455 LSNQNVSLA
+455 ISNQSVALASLA
-464 VLASHLAQTQFLSHY
+464 AHMARTTLVRGYSDGCVKISLS
-479 GESPVKVSITS
+479 T

-507 QQALMA
+507 HKVLMA
-513 EHDALS
+513 EHDALM
-519 ALLPTNAGDCLEFFL
+519 ALLPTESDDLLGFFL
-534 AQDVGV
+534 GQGLDV
-540 SLRLIAFCTAIS
+540 SLRVITYCSATTV
-552 INGVRGKNTTQDTL
+552 NGVLGKNSTQDAL
-566 APIAKAVS
+566 APLAAALS

-599 AVVDAHGG
+599 AVVEAHGG

-628 SLKGTGWLPPVLR
+628 SLKGTGWLPAILR

>member
-12 TKLSPSFLV
+12 TKLSSPFLV

-28 DDVENV
+28 EEGENV
-34 RSAPTVTKE
+34 RSTSSVTKD

-49 AMLESAG
+49 AMLESTG

-101 EIDASHGLDISLI
+101 EIDATHGLDISLI
-114 ENISQEAMH
+114 ENISQEPMH

-145 KAHGVKVLQVK
+145 RAHGVKVLQVK
-156 RRMKLGEVHPEL
+156 RRMKLGEVHPDL
-168 LDQFRAGKIN
+168 LEQFREGKIN
-178 LDQIIALASCDDRER
+178 LDQIMALASCDDQQR

-199 ALPTWQRNDQQIRQH
+199 SLPVWQRNDQQIRQH
-214 LSEDEVKVD
+214 LAEDEVKVD
-223 DDRVKLVGLDV
+223 DDRVKLVGLDA
-234 YLKAGGAVRTDLFSE
+234 YLKAGGSVRTDLFSE
-249 EGKGELLTD
+249 DGKGELLTD

-264 LLADKLEAAAEK
+264 LLADKLEATAEQ
-276 LRGEGWA
+276 LRSEGWA

-291 GYDERQ
+291 GYEERQ
-297 KIRSYPTTYL
+297 KIRGYPTTYL
-307 TETAEQAAV
+307 PETAKQASE

-325 DNEDAVQALWDKDEQ
+325 DKENAVQALWDKDDE
-340 DDADDAAIEKL
+340 DDGDEAAIETL
-351 ESETEALQAQVVA
+351 QNETEALEAKVEA
-364 LRESRADLNG
+364 LRESRVDLNG
-374 VDMLNAGV
+374 VDMLIAGA
-382 VVFVSGAEIVVQK
+382 VVFVAGSEIVVHK
-395 PMIKM
+395 PMIRI
-400 EDFKKLQNNDSSSK
+400 EDMRKLEKSSPSDTSGVTPSSS
-414 GQGSGDFTRQT
+414 SRS
-425 TEIEQQAEGMS
+425 EVEQQAEGMS

-443 TAQRTAAVQASL
+443 TAHRTAAVQASL
-455 LSNQNVSLA
+455 ISNQSVALASLA
-464 VLASHLAQTQFLSHY
+464 AHMARTTLVRGYSDGCVKISLS
-479 GESPVKVSITS
+479 T

-507 QQALMA
+507 HKVLMA
-513 EHDALS
+513 EHDALM
-519 ALLPTNAGDCLEFFL
+519 ALLPTESDDLLGFFL
-534 AQDVGV
+534 GQGLDV
-540 SLRLIAFCTAIS
+540 SLRVITYCSATTV
-552 INGVRGKNTTQDTL
+552 NGVLGKNSTQDAL
-566 APIAKAVS
+566 APLAAALS

-599 AVVDAHGG
+599 AVVEAHGG
-607 PLAAD
+607 PLVAD

-628 SLKGTGWLPPVLR
+628 SLKGTGWLPAILR

>member
-12 TKLSPSFLV
+12 TKLSSPFLV

-28 DDVENV
+28 EEGENV
-34 RSAPTVTKE
+34 RSTSSVTKD

-49 AMLESAG
+49 AMLESTG

-101 EIDASHGLDISLI
+101 EIDPTHGLDISLI
-114 ENISQEAMH
+114 ENISQEPMH

-133 LEEKGYTPEGIA
+133 LENKGYTPEGIA

-156 RRMKLGEVHPEL
+156 RRMKLGEVHPDL
-168 LDQFRAGKIN
+168 LEQFREGKIN
-178 LDQIIALASCDDRER
+178 LDQIMALASCDDQQR

-199 ALPTWQRNDQQIRQH
+199 SLPVWQRNDQQIRQH
-214 LSEDEVKVD
+214 LAEDEVKVD
-223 DDRVKLVGLDV
+223 DDRVKLVGLDA
-234 YLKAGGAVRTDLFSE
+234 YLKAGGSVRTDLFSE
-249 EGKGELLTD
+249 DGKGELLTD

-264 LLADKLEAAAEK
+264 LLADKLEATAEQ
-276 LRGEGWA
+276 LRSEGWA

-291 GYDERQ
+291 GYEERQ
-297 KIRSYPTTYL
+297 KIRGYPTTYL
-307 TETAEQAAV
+307 PETDKQASE

-325 DNEDAVQALWDKDEQ
+325 DKENAVQALWDKADE
-340 DDADDAAIEKL
+340 DDGDEAAIETL
-351 ESETEALQAQVVA
+351 QNETEALEAKVEA
-364 LRESRADLNG
+364 LRESRVDLSG
-374 VDMLNAGV
+374 VDMLIAGA
-382 VVFVSGAEIVVQK
+382 VVFVAGSEIVVHK
-395 PMIKM
+395 PMIQI
-400 EDFKKLQNNDSSSK
+400 EDMRKLEKSSPSDTSGATPASSSR
-414 GQGSGDFTRQT
+414 S
-425 TEIEQQAEGMS
+425 EVEQQAEGMS

-443 TAQRTAAVQASL
+443 TAHRTAAVQASL
-455 LSNQNVSLA
+455 ISNQSVALASLA
-464 VLASHLAQTQFLSHY
+464 AHMARTTLVRGYSDGCVKISLS
-479 GESPVKVSITS
+479 T

-507 QQALMA
+507 HKVLMA
-513 EHDALS
+513 EHDALM
-519 ALLPTNAGDCLEFFL
+519 ALLPTESDDLLGFFL
-534 AQDVGV
+534 GQGLDV
-540 SLRLIAFCTAIS
+540 SLRVITYCSATTV
-552 INGVRGKNTTQDTL
+552 NGVLGKNSTQDAL
-566 APIAKAVS
+566 APLAAALS

-599 AVVDAHGG
+599 AVVEAHGG

-628 SLKGTGWLPPVLR
+628 SLKGTGWLPAILR

>member
-12 TKLSPSFLV
+12 TKLSSPFLV

-28 DDVENV
+28 EEGENV
-34 RSAPTVTKE
+34 RSTSSVTKD

-49 AMLESAG
+49 AMLESTG

-101 EIDASHGLDISLI
+101 EIDPTHGLDISLI
-114 ENISQEAMH
+114 ENISQEPMH

-133 LEEKGYTPEGIA
+133 LENKGYTPEGIA

-156 RRMKLGEVHPEL
+156 RRMKLGEVHPDL
-168 LDQFRAGKIN
+168 LEQFREGKIN
-178 LDQIIALASCDDRER
+178 LDQIMALASCDDQQR

-199 ALPTWQRNDQQIRQH
+199 SLPVWQRNDQQIRQH
-214 LSEDEVKVD
+214 LAEDEVKVD
-223 DDRVKLVGLDV
+223 DDRVKLVGLDA
-234 YLKAGGAVRTDLFSE
+234 YLKAGGSVRTDLFSE
-249 EGKGELLTD
+249 DGKGELLTD

-264 LLADKLEAAAEK
+264 LLADKLEATAEQ
-276 LRGEGWA
+276 LRSEGWA

-291 GYDERQ
+291 GYEERQ
-297 KIRSYPTTYL
+297 KIRGYPTTYL
-307 TETAEQAAV
+307 PETDKQASE

-325 DNEDAVQALWDKDEQ
+325 DKENAVQALWDKDDE
-340 DDADDAAIEKL
+340 DDGDEAAIETL
-351 ESETEALQAQVVA
+351 QNETEALEAKVEA
-364 LRESRADLNG
+364 LRESRVDLSG
-374 VDMLNAGV
+374 VDMLIAGA
-382 VVFVSGAEIVVQK
+382 VVFVAGSEIVVHK
-395 PMIKM
+395 PMIQI
-400 EDFKKLQNNDSSSK
+400 EDMRKLEKSSPSDTSGATPASSSR
-414 GQGSGDFTRQT
+414 S
-425 TEIEQQAEGMS
+425 EVEQQAEGMS

-443 TAQRTAAVQASL
+443 TAHRTAAVQASL
-455 LSNQNVSLA
+455 ISNQSVTLASLA
-464 VLASHLAQTQFLSHY
+464 AHMARTTLVRGYSDGCVKISLS
-479 GESPVKVSITS
+479 T

-507 QQALMA
+507 HKVLMA
-513 EHDALS
+513 EHDALM
-519 ALLPTNAGDCLEFFL
+519 ALLPTESDDLLGFFL
-534 AQDVGV
+534 GQGLDV
-540 SLRLIAFCTAIS
+540 SLRVITYCSATTV
-552 INGVRGKNTTQDTL
+552 NGVLGKNSTQDAL
-566 APIAKAVS
+566 APLAAALS

-599 AVVDAHGG
+599 AVVEAHGG

-628 SLKGTGWLPPVLR
+628 SLKGTGWLPAILR

>member
-12 TKLSPSFLV
+12 TKLSSPFLV

-28 DDVENV
+28 EEGENV
-34 RSAPTVTKE
+34 RSTSSVTKD

-49 AMLESAG
+49 AMLESTG

-101 EIDASHGLDISLI
+101 EIDATHGLDISLI

-156 RRMKLGEVHPEL
+156 RRMKLGEVHPDL
-168 LDQFRAGKIN
+168 LEQFREGKIN
-178 LDQIIALASCDDRER
+178 LDQIMALASCDDQQR

-199 ALPTWQRNDQQIRQH
+199 SLPVWQRNDQQIRQH

-223 DDRVKLVGLDV
+223 DDRVKLVGLDA
-234 YLKAGGAVRTDLFSE
+234 YLKAGGSVRTDLFSE
-249 EGKGELLTD
+249 DGKGELLTD

-264 LLADKLEAAAEK
+264 LLADKLEATAEQ
-276 LRGEGWA
+276 LRSEGWA

-291 GYDERQ
+291 GYEERQ
-297 KIRSYPTTYL
+297 KIRGYPTTYL
-307 TETAEQAAV
+307 PETDKQASE

-325 DNEDAVQALWDKDEQ
+325 DKENAVQALWDKDEE
-340 DDADDAAIEKL
+340 DEGDEAAIETL
-351 ESETEALQAQVVA
+351 RNETEALEAKVEA
-364 LRESRADLNG
+364 LRESRVDLNG
-374 VDMLNAGV
+374 VDMLIAGA
-382 VVFVSGAEIVVQK
+382 VVFVVGSEIVVHK
-395 PMIKM
+395 PMIRI
-400 EDFKKLQNNDSSSK
+400 EDMRKLEKSSPSDTS
-414 GQGSGDFTRQT
+414 GAAPTSGSRS
-425 TEIEQQAEGMS
+425 EVEQQAEGMS

-443 TAQRTAAVQASL
+443 TAHRTAAVQASL
-455 LSNQNVSLA
+455 ISNQSVALASLA
-464 VLASHLAQTQFLSHY
+464 AHMARTTLVRGYSDGCVKISLS
-479 GESPVKVSITS
+479 T

-507 QQALMA
+507 HKVLMA
-513 EHDALS
+513 EHDALM
-519 ALLPTNAGDCLEFFL
+519 ALLPTESDDLLGFFL
-534 AQDVGV
+534 GQGLDV
-540 SLRLIAFCTAIS
+540 SLRVITYCSATTV
-552 INGVRGKNTTQDTL
+552 NGVLGKNSTQDAL
-566 APIAKAVS
+566 APLAAALS

-599 AVVDAHGG
+599 AVVEAHGG

-628 SLKGTGWLPPVLR
+628 SLKGTGWLPAILR

>member
-12 TKLSPSFLV
+12 TKLSSPFLV

-28 DDVENV
+28 EEGENV
-34 RSAPTVTKE
+34 RSTSSVTKD

-49 AMLESAG
+49 AMLESTG

-91 ISADHMVEVR
+91 IAADHMVEVR
-101 EIDASHGLDISLI
+101 EIDATHGLDISLI
-114 ENISQEAMH
+114 ENISQEPMH

-133 LEEKGYTPEGIA
+133 LEDKGYTPEGIA

-156 RRMKLGEVHPEL
+156 RRMKLGEVHPDL
-168 LDQFRAGKIN
+168 LEQFREGKIN
-178 LDQIIALASCDDRER
+178 LDQIMALASCDDQQR

-199 ALPTWQRNDQQIRQH
+199 SLPVWQRNDQQIRQH
-214 LSEDEVKVD
+214 LAEDEVKVD
-223 DDRVKLVGLDV
+223 DDRVKLVGLDA
-234 YLKAGGAVRTDLFSE
+234 YLKAGGSVRTDLFSE
-249 EGKGELLTD
+249 DGKGELLTD

-264 LLADKLEAAAEK
+264 LLADKLEATAEQ
-276 LRGEGWA
+276 LRSEGWA

-291 GYDERQ
+291 GYEERQ
-297 KIRSYPTTYL
+297 KIRGYPTTYL
-307 TETAEQAAV
+307 PETDKQASE

-325 DNEDAVQALWDKDEQ
+325 DKETAVQALWDKDDE
-340 DDADDAAIEKL
+340 DDGDEAAIETL
-351 ESETEALQAQVVA
+351 QNETETLEAKVEA
-364 LRESRADLNG
+364 LRESRVDLSG
-374 VDMLNAGV
+374 VDMLIAGA
-382 VVFVSGAEIVVQK
+382 VVFVAGSEIVVHK
-395 PMIKM
+395 PMIQI
-400 EDFKKLQNNDSSSK
+400 EDMRKLEKSSPSDTSGAAPASSSR
-414 GQGSGDFTRQT
+414 S
-425 TEIEQQAEGMS
+425 EVEQQAEGMS

-443 TAQRTAAVQASL
+443 TAHRTAAVQASL
-455 LSNQNVSLA
+455 ISNQSVALASLA
-464 VLASHLAQTQFLSHY
+464 AHMARTTLIRGYSDGFIKISLS
-479 GESPVKVSITS
+479 T

-507 QQALMA
+507 HKVLMA
-513 EHDALS
+513 EHDALM
-519 ALLPTNAGDCLEFFL
+519 ALLPTESDDLLGFFL
-534 AQDVGV
+534 GQGLDV
-540 SLRLIAFCTAIS
+540 SLRVITYCSATTV
-552 INGVRGKNTTQDTL
+552 NGVLGKNSTQDAL
-566 APIAKAVS
+566 APLAAALS

-599 AVVDAHGG
+599 AVVEAHGG

-628 SLKGTGWLPPVLR
+628 SLKGTGWLPAILR

>member
-1 MSKSKAPVSVE
+1 MSKSKAPVSVG
-12 TKLSPSFLV
+12 TKLSSPFLV

-28 DDVENV
+28 EEGENV
-34 RSAPTVTKE
+34 RSTSSVTKD

-49 AMLESAG
+49 AMLESTG

-101 EIDASHGLDISLI
+101 EIDATHGLDISLI

-156 RRMKLGEVHPEL
+156 RRMKLGEVHPDL
-168 LDQFRAGKIN
+168 LEQFREGKIN
-178 LDQIIALASCDDRER
+178 LDQIMALASCDDQQR

-199 ALPTWQRNDQQIRQH
+199 SLPTWQRNDQQIRQH

-223 DDRVKLVGLDV
+223 DDRVKLVGLDA
-234 YLKAGGAVRTDLFSE
+234 YLKAGGSVRTDLFSE
-249 EGKGELLTD
+249 DGKGELLTD

-264 LLADKLEAAAEK
+264 MLADKLEATAEQ
-276 LRGEGWA
+276 LRSEGWA

-291 GYDERQ
+291 GYEERQ
-297 KIRSYPTTYL
+297 KIRGYPTTYL
-307 TETAEQAAV
+307 PETDKQASE

-325 DNEDAVQALWDKDEQ
+325 DKENAVQALSDKDEE
-340 DDADDAAIEKL
+340 DEGDEAAIETL
-351 ESETEALQAQVVA
+351 QNETEALEAKVEA
-364 LRESRADLNG
+364 LRESRVDLSG
-374 VDMLNAGV
+374 VDMLIAGA
-382 VVFVSGAEIVVQK
+382 VVFVVGSEIVVHK
-395 PMIKM
+395 PMIRI
-400 EDFKKLQNNDSSSK
+400 EDMRKLEKSSPSDTSGAAPASSSR
-414 GQGSGDFTRQT
+414 S
-425 TEIEQQAEGMS
+425 EVEQQAEGMS

-443 TAQRTAAVQASL
+443 TAHRTAAVQASL
-455 LSNQNVSLA
+455 ISNQSVALASLA
-464 VLASHLAQTQFLSHY
+464 AHMARITLVRGYSDGCVKISLS
-479 GESPVKVSITS
+479 T

-507 QQALMA
+507 HKVLMA
-513 EHDALS
+513 EHDALM
-519 ALLPTNAGDCLEFFL
+519 ALLPTESDDLLGFFL
-534 AQDVGV
+534 EQPLDV
-540 SLRLIAFCTAIS
+540 SLRVITYCSAITV
-552 INGVRGKNTTQDTL
+552 NGVLGKNSTQDAL
-566 APIAKAVS
+566 APLCSALS

-599 AVVDAHGG
+599 AVVEAHGG

-628 SLKGTGWLPPVLR
+628 SLKGTGWLPAILR

>member
-12 TKLSPSFLV
+12 TKLSSPFLV

-28 DDVENV
+28 EEGENV
-34 RSAPTVTKE
+34 RSTSSVTKD

-49 AMLESAG
+49 AMLESTG

-101 EIDASHGLDISLI
+101 EIDATHGLDISLI
-114 ENISQEAMH
+114 ENISQEPMH

-145 KAHGVKVLQVK
+145 RAHGVKVLQVK
-156 RRMKLGEVHPEL
+156 RRMKLGEVHPDL
-168 LDQFRAGKIN
+168 LEQFREGKIN
-178 LDQIIALASCDDRER
+178 LDQIMALASCDDQQR

-199 ALPTWQRNDQQIRQH
+199 SLPVWQRNDQQIRQH

-223 DDRVKLVGLDV
+223 DDRVKLVGLDA
-234 YLKAGGAVRTDLFSE
+234 YLKAGGSVRTDLFSE
-249 EGKGELLTD
+249 DGKGELLTD

-264 LLADKLEAAAEK
+264 LLADKLEATAEQM
-276 LRGEGWA
+276 RSEGWA

-291 GYDERQ
+291 GYEERQ
-297 KIRSYPTTYL
+297 KIRGYPTTYL
-307 TETAEQAAV
+307 PETAKQASE

-325 DNEDAVQALWDKDEQ
+325 DKENAVQALWDKDDE
-340 DDADDAAIEKL
+340 DDGDEAAIETL
-351 ESETEALQAQVVA
+351 QNETEALEAKVEA
-364 LRESRADLNG
+364 LRESRVDLNG
-374 VDMLNAGV
+374 VDMLIAGA
-382 VVFVSGAEIVVQK
+382 VVFVAGSEIVVHK
-395 PMIKM
+395 PMIRI
-400 EDFKKLQNNDSSSK
+400 EDMRKLEKSSPSDTSGAAPASSSR
-414 GQGSGDFTRQT
+414 S
-425 TEIEQQAEGMS
+425 EVEQQAEGMS

-443 TAQRTAAVQASL
+443 TAHRTAAVQASL
-455 LSNQNVSLA
+455 ISNQSVALASLA
-464 VLASHLAQTQFLSHY
+464 AHMARTTLVRGYSDGCVKISLS
-479 GESPVKVSITS
+479 T

-507 QQALMA
+507 HKVLMA
-513 EHDALS
+513 EHDALM
-519 ALLPTNAGDCLEFFL
+519 ALLPTESDDLLGFFL
-534 AQDVGV
+534 GQGLDV
-540 SLRLIAFCTAIS
+540 SLRVITYCSATTV
-552 INGVRGKNTTQDTL
+552 NGVLGKNSTQDAL
-566 APIAKAVS
+566 APLAAALS

-599 AVVDAHGG
+599 AVVEAHGG
-607 PLAAD
+607 PLSAD

-628 SLKGTGWLPPVLR
+628 SLKGTGWLPAILR

>member
-12 TKLSPSFLV
+12 TKLSSPFLV

-28 DDVENV
+28 EEGENV
-34 RSAPTVTKE
+34 RSTSSVTKD

-49 AMLESAG
+49 AMLESTG

-101 EIDASHGLDISLI
+101 EIDPTHGLDISLI
-114 ENISQEAMH
+114 ENISQEPMH

-133 LEEKGYTPEGIA
+133 LEDKGYTPEGIA

-156 RRMKLGEVHPEL
+156 RRMKLGEVHPDL
-168 LDQFRAGKIN
+168 LEQFREGKIK
-178 LDQIIALASCDDRER
+178 LDQIMALASCDDQQR

-199 ALPTWQRNDQQIRQH
+199 SLPVWQRNDQQIRQH
-214 LSEDEVKVD
+214 LAEDEVKVD
-223 DDRVKLVGLDV
+223 DDRVKLVGLDA
-234 YLKAGGAVRTDLFSE
+234 YLKAGGSVRTDLFSE
-249 EGKGELLTD
+249 DGKSELLTD

-264 LLADKLEAAAEK
+264 LLADKLEATAEQ
-276 LRGEGWA
+276 LRSEGWA

-291 GYDERQ
+291 GYEERQ
-297 KIRSYPTTYL
+297 KIRGYPTTYL
-307 TETAEQAAV
+307 PETDKQASE

-325 DNEDAVQALWDKDEQ
+325 DKENAVQALWDKADE
-340 DDADDAAIEKL
+340 DGGDEAAIETL
-351 ESETEALQAQVVA
+351 QNETEALEAKVEA
-364 LRESRADLNG
+364 LRESRVDLSG
-374 VDMLNAGV
+374 VDMLIAGA
-382 VVFVSGAEIVVQK
+382 VVFVAGSEIVVHK
-395 PMIKM
+395 PMIQI
-400 EDFKKLQNNDSSSK
+400 EDMRKLEKSSPSDTSGAAPASSSR
-414 GQGSGDFTRQT
+414 S
-425 TEIEQQAEGMS
+425 EVEQQAEGMS

-443 TAQRTAAVQASL
+443 TAHRTAAVQASL
-455 LSNQNVSLA
+455 ISNQSVALASLA
-464 VLASHLAQTQFLSHY
+464 AHMARTTLVRGYNDGFVKISLS
-479 GESPVKVSITS
+479 T

-507 QQALMA
+507 HKVLMA
-513 EHDALS
+513 EHDALM
-519 ALLPTNAGDCLEFFL
+519 ALLPTESDDLLGFFL
-534 AQDVGV
+534 EQPLDV
-540 SLRLIAFCTAIS
+540 SLRVITYCSATTV
-552 INGVRGKNTTQDTL
+552 NGVLGKNSTQDAL
-566 APIAKAVS
+566 APLAAALS

-599 AVVDAHGG
+599 AVVEAHGG

-628 SLKGTGWLPPVLR
+628 SLKGTGWLPAILR